1 MSYTGISSVTFSEII
16 DLLLKISDGFE
27 FSGGRYVVKKDQSF
41 DRDMD
46 RLKELARDVPQPLSS
61 LLLSMTD
68 SPDSFFR
75 SWSKAVDMLI
85 DLSGVR

>member
-1 MSYTGISSVTFSEII
+1 MSCADISSATFSEII

-41 DRDMD
+41 DRDIN
-46 RLKELARDVPQPLSS
+46 RLKELARGVPQPLSS
-61 LLLSMTD
+61 LLLSMAD
-68 SPDSFFR
+68 SPDGFFR

-85 DLSGVR
+85 NLSGVR

>member
-1 MSYTGISSVTFSEII
+1 MSYTGISSATFSEII
-16 DLLLKISDGFE
+16 DLILKISGRFE
-27 FSGGRYVVKKDQSF
+27 FSGGRYVVKKEQSF

-75 SWSKAVDMLI
+75 SWTKAVDMLI
-85 DLSGVR
+85 NLSGVR

>member
-1 MSYTGISSVTFSEII
+1 MSCVGISSVTFSEIT
-16 DLLLKISDGFE
+16 DLLLKISGRFE

-46 RLKELARDVPQPLSS
+46 RLKELARSVPHPLSS
-61 LLLSMTD
+61 LLLSMAD

-85 DLSGVR
+85 DLAGVR

>member
-1 MSYTGISSVTFSEII
+1 MSYTGISSATFSEIT
-16 DLLLKISDGFE
+16 DLLLRISGRFE
-27 FSGGRYVVKKDQSF
+27 FSGGRYVVKKDPTF

-46 RLKELARDVPQPLSS
+46 RLKELARSVPQPLSS
-61 LLLSMTD
+61 LLLSMAD

-85 DLSGVR
+85 NLSGVR

>member
-1 MSYTGISSVTFSEII
+1 MSYTGISSVTFSEIT
-16 DLLLKISDGFE
+16 DLLLKISGRFE

-46 RLKELARDVPQPLSS
+46 RLKELACGVPQPLSS
-61 LLLSMTD
+61 LLLSMAD

-75 SWSKAVDMLI
+75 SWTKAVDMLI
-85 DLSGVR
+85 DLSRVR

>member
-1 MSYTGISSVTFSEII
+1 MSYTGISSVTFSEIT
-16 DLLLKISDGFE
+16 DLLLKISGRFE

-75 SWSKAVDMLI
+75 SWPKAVDMLI
-85 DLSGVR
+85 NLSGVR